1 MRYARESIAR
11 IIIKDKKEKEKVHN
25 EQRRSSF
32 AGKNILSPNDFSIG
46 PTTHFPLNEDE
57 DFHEILWQRQ
67 ENEKSNL
74 PWYIF
79 LQNGKARLSWDALM
93 AIILCVMAFYIPY
106 RVCFFWQQDNYEEHS
121 IFIFESVIDAVF
133 VVDIVFNFFTTYTD
147 AKTSMIVASPKQI
160 ALHYLRG
167 YFFIDLIAT
176 IPFGYILTSSSFAVT
191 NKVGKLGRL
200 PKLVKFVRAARM
212 LKLLRVYRLHD
223 FVLKLE
229 VKFNV
234 NHGYSRR

>member
-1 MRYARESIAR
+1 
-11 IIIKDKKEKEKVHN
+11 
-25 EQRRSSF
+25 
-32 AGKNILSPNDFSIG
+32 
-46 PTTHFPLNEDE
+46 
-57 DFHEILWQRQ
+57 
-67 ENEKSNL
+67 
-74 PWYIF
+74 
-79 LQNGKARLSWDALM
+79 
-93 AIILCVMAFYIPY
+93 
-106 RVCFFWQQDNYEEHS
+106 
-121 IFIFESVIDAVF
+121 
-133 VVDIVFNFFTTYTD
+133 
-147 AKTSMIVASPKQI
+147 MIVTSPKQI

-234 NHGYSRR
+234 NHGYSRMIKIVTMILLVTHMVGCFWFLIGITGGEEGEEGEQGWVRMTLIAMSSRTQSCRRPSPSKFATSSTKQVAACNMSSNMMSTNSRSGLGCELCFSGERKPRRNRLVCRRKKQSHMRRGGTAGATTTVQRNHNRE